1 MLRDLPPITVYET
14 EITPMEEEEL
24 LEGADAVTI
33 TRDDDASFHV
43 DGAWAKA
50 LVGRVNFND
59 RESLM
64 NFERT
69 LIRSGIIERLREAGC
84 KEGDLVYVDDMDFEF
99 ID

>member
-1 MLRDLPPITVYET
+1 METGILTLRNTRKYPFNDSAALVA
-14 EITPMEEEEL
+14 
-24 LEGADAVTI
+24 LE
-33 TRDDDASFHV
+33 RERDDASYHV

-64 NFERT
+64 YFERT
-69 LIRSGIIERLREAGC
+69 LIRAGIIERLREAGC
-84 KEGDLVYVDDMDFEF
+84 QEGDLVYVDDMDFEF